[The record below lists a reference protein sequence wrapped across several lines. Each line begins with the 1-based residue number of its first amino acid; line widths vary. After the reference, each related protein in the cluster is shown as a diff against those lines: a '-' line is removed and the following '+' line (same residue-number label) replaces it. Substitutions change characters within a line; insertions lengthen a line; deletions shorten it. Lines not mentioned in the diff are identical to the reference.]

1 MGWTSYF
8 ARYYKNNGEVDRLA
22 ECRTEFGRDSN
33 YCIRK
38 DCMHGTTYY
47 AAVENLKTGNV
58 FALIVLTSVK
68 DDEFYYKDMDETCG
82 PTKCDCP
89 KSILDLLSETD
100 NEYALNWRKRCL
112 ENIERKKNKTG
123 LNSLPVGTR
132 IKYTNSLGEE
142 KVLVKFPASYQFKR
156 PFWKVENE
164 NVYIPRTRLPKKY
177 EVL

>member
-8 ARYYKNNGEVDRLA
+8 ATHYKDGKIDRLA
-22 ECRTEFGRDSN
+22 ECRTEFGKDPN
-33 YCIRK
+33 YYICK

-47 AAVENLKTGNV
+47 AAVANLKTGNV

-68 DDEFYYKDMDETCG
+68 NDEFYYKDMDETCG

-112 ENIERKKNKTG
+112 ENIERKKSKTG

-132 IKYTNSLGEE
+132 IKYKDALGNE
-142 KVLVKFPASYQFKR
+142 KILVKHPASYQFKR
-156 PFWKVENE
+156 PFWKVENQ
-164 NVYIPRTRLPKKY
+164 NVYIPKTRLPKKY
-177 EVL
+177 EIL